1 MSSAEFHCVSLPAG
15 QNIERTDNQGPA
27 LMVLLRE
34 RPTLGQS
41 LAYVT
46 GLVNQQLLLQNE

>member
-1 MSSAEFHCVSLPAG
+1 MSSTEFHCVSLPVG

-27 LMVLLRE
+27 LMGLLHE
-34 RPTLGQS
+34 RPTVGHS
-41 LAYVT
+41 PAYVT